1 MSAQT
6 EQEKAGIQ
14 LDEKDREILRLLEH
28 DAKLTVREIAVK
40 INLSPTPTHERIKRL
55 EKSGAIKR
63 YTAILDKRILNKR
76 IMVLC
81 MVTLREHSRKAG
93 ADFINAVLEFDEV
106 IECYNISGDFD
117 FMLKIVSESMDSY
130 HSFFVNKLSEVKGIG
145 HSKST
150 FVMDII
156 KETTHL
162 L

>member
-1 MSAQT
+1 MAGQT
-6 EQEKAGIQ
+6 EQEKTEIQ
-14 LDEKDREILRLLEH
+14 LDGKDHEILRLLER

-55 EKSGAIKR
+55 EKSGAIKN

-130 HSFFVNKLSEVKGIG
+130 HSFFVNKLSEVNGIG

-156 KETTHL
+156 KETTNL

>member
-1 MSAQT
+1 MAQT
-6 EQEKAGIQ
+6 EQEKPGIQ
-14 LDEKDREILRLLEH
+14 PDEKDHEILRLLER

-55 EKSGAIKR
+55 EKSGAIKS

>member
-1 MSAQT
+1 MASQT
-6 EQEKAGIQ
+6 EQEKAGTQ
-14 LDEKDREILRLLEH
+14 LDEKDYEILRLLERN
-28 DAKLTVREIAVK
+28 AKLTVREIAVK

-55 EKSGAIKR
+55 EKAGVIKS
-63 YTAILDKRILNKR
+63 YTAILDKRMLNKR
-76 IMVLC
+76 IMVIC

-156 KETTHL
+156 KETNYL

>member
-1 MSAQT
+1 MAQT
-6 EQEKAGIQ
+6 EQEKAGTQ
-14 LDEKDREILRLLEH
+14 PDEKDHEILRLLER

-55 EKSGAIKR
+55 EKSGAIKS